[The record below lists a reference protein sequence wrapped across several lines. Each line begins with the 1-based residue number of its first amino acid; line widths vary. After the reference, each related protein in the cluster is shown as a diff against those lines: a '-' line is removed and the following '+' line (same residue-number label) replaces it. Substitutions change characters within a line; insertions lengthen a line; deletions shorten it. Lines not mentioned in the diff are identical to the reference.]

1 MKIWMEKLFVM
12 RDTCNTLSFK
22 LLLWKQYQTCHKW
35 FMEEKGQRQTILLKI
50 VFMTK
55 CYPLLFFLQKPC
67 YKLQLALNYWKTCIP
82 MKKEKRKR
90 KEGWTLLCLTQPHST
105 MIYKCRTTF
114 NSRIFSRLSKLQY
127 MYIETLTNTGTKLF
141 PWGSVKVPYQCQH
154 RRVLKLYLLWLNVLA
169 TDKIK

>member
-1 MKIWMEKLFVM
+1 MVYGRERPKTNNFIQNCFHDKVLPVAFFF
-12 RDTCNTLSFK
+12 FK
-22 LLLWKQYQTCHKW
+22 SL
-35 FMEEKGQRQTILLKI
+35 TINYNLHWITGKH
-50 VFMTK
+50 VF
-55 CYPLLFFLQKPC
+55 Q
-67 YKLQLALNYWKTCIP
+67 WR
-82 MKKEKRKR
+82 RKR